1 MKKLL
6 LSLFLLL
13 NLGTLNLMA
22 ETAYYVFVMFYG
34 NDSEP
39 LLTTIQVDDTLK
51 ARLEKRNIK
60 FEWSEGLIPRDFLIL
75 EGKRVTVECDL
86 SEFNETWCVTDAN
99 QRIMGISEIFPVGR
113 EISWFRISEYN
124 GDFAIEAPGKDIS
137 IEFYKSIVDV
147 WAEDDM
153 ELNKGKRFIFNFE
166 NKEAKIGSEGV
177 QFIIK
182 RK

>member
-6 LSLFLLL
+6 LSLFLFL

-39 LLTTIQVDDTLK
+39 LLTTIQVDESFK
-51 ARLEKRNIK
+51 ARLEKRNVK
-60 FEWSEGLIPRDFLIL
+60 FDWSETSVPRDFLIL
-75 EGKRVTVECDL
+75 EGNSVTAECDL
-86 SEFNETWCVTDAN
+86 SDFNETWCVTDAN
-99 QRIMGISEIFPVGR
+99 QRIIGISEIFPVGR

-137 IEFYKSIVDV
+137 VGFYKSIGD
-147 WAEDDM
+147 EYPETDM
-153 ELNKGKRFIFNFE
+153 ELKKGKRFIFNFE
-166 NKEAKIGSEGV
+166 GKKAKVGPEGV
-177 QFIIK
+177 QFVVN